1 MVALMQQLLQDTLD
15 HVRTRQQFGVPL
27 ASFQVVAHRLADMHL
42 VLVQAEALVYAA
54 PAQIDRPAAPSEAA
68 AAGIQAAVAGFQAA
82 VPGFQAAVAGFQAAV
97 AAAQVAVA
105 RACRTVSQGAVQL
118 HGGMGMTDE
127 LRVGHAFKRLTLI
140 ERRAAASMPSCPGW
154 CC

>member
-1 MVALMQQLLQDTLD
+1 MQQLLQDTLD
-15 HVRTRQQFGVPL
+15 HLRTRQQFGVPL

-68 AAGIQAAVAGFQAA
+68 AAGI
-82 VPGFQAAVAGFQAAV
+82 QAAVAGFQAAV

>member
-1 MVALMQQLLQDTLD
+1 MQQLLQDTLD
-15 HVRTRQQFGVPL
+15 HLRTRQQFGVPL

-54 PAQIDRPAAPSEAA
+54 PAQIDRPAAPSEAV
-68 AAGIQAAVAGFQAA
+68 AAGIQAAVA
-82 VPGFQAAVAGFQAAV
+82 GFQAAVAGFQAAV